1 MKEQL
6 QQQLNL
12 MINNN
17 ENKKVITVEES
28 EKQIE
33 SFLDKYGYKIE
44 NLVIQKILYRE
55 LRNEGNKT
63 KEVKQEQIKEEEL
76 LKIEK
81 EIMSVVISLIEN

>member
-55 LRNEGNKT
+55 LRNEVNKS
-63 KEVKQEQIKEEEL
+63 KEVKQEQINEEEL

-81 EIMSVVISLIEN
+81 EIMSIVIILIDN

>member
-28 EKQIE
+28 EKQIK
-33 SFLDKYGYKIE
+33 SFVAKYNNKIE

-55 LRNEGNKT
+55 LRNEVNKS
-63 KEVKQEQIKEEEL
+63 KEVKQEQINEEEL

-81 EIMSVVISLIEN
+81 EIMSIVIILIEN